1 MDFSILAN
9 GYRDE
14 IIEKTKGLVS
24 IPSIEGE
31 PQEGMPMGKD
41 VNRALVY
48 TLDLC
53 KELGFRIKNVDGYA
67 GYAEY
72 GSGEEMVG
80 ILCHLDVVPAGEGWT
95 KPPFSATLEGDQIF
109 GRGTSDNKGPTIS
122 AIYALKAVAEAGVPL
137 KRRVRLIFGT
147 NEESGWRGINYYRLH
162 EEKPT
167 MAFVPDAMYPVINV
181 EKGIVHVHLTHG
193 GAPSRSSAD
202 SQLLRVLQLEGG
214 HRANMIP
221 RICVCKLAGDTV
233 ALEKAATIARGLEQD
248 PYPKVDATIEAGELT
263 LTVEGLA
270 GHGSTPAAG
279 VNAVSH
285 MIKALEGVLDA
296 GFAFDSQAITQV
308 VGFLSSHVGLETNGK
323 SLGID
328 YQDTVSGE
336 LTLNVGTL
344 GYTDGEV
351 KVAFDI
357 RYPVTKALT
366 EILDPIEKAGTSYG
380 FALTQGHSNRPLH
393 VPEDSFLVQQLLKV
407 YEKHTGEK
415 ARPLSIGGGTYARAF
430 DNAVAFGSTMPGE
443 QRNVH
448 REDEFT
454 TVTELVRNTAIFADA
469 ISLLAGE

>member
-1 MDFSILAN
+1 MDFSNWAKKYKDDIV
-9 GYRDE
+9 R
-14 IIEKTKGLVS
+14 KTQELVS

-31 PQEGMPMGKD
+31 CQEGMPMGEA
-41 VNRALVY
+41 VNQALVY

-53 KELGFRIKNVDGYA
+53 KELGFRTKNVDGYA

-72 GSGEEMVG
+72 GSGDEMVG
-80 ILCHLDVVPAGEGWT
+80 ILCHLDVVPAGEGWS
-95 KPPFSATLEGDQIF
+95 KPPFGGILEGDQIF

-122 AIYALKAVAEAGVPL
+122 AIYALKAVAEADIPL

-147 NEESGWRGINYYRLH
+147 NEESGWRGINYYRQH

-193 GAPSRSSAD
+193 GGSSRSATD
-202 SQLLRVLQLEGG
+202 ARLLRVLQLEGG

-221 RICVCKLAGDTV
+221 RICTCKLAGDGV
-233 ALEKAATIARGLEQD
+233 DLEKAAAIARGLEQE
-248 PYPKVDATIEAGELT
+248 PYPKVDATIEAGVLT
-263 LTVEGLA
+263 LQVEGLA

-279 VNAVSH
+279 VNAVSY
-285 MIKALEGVLDA
+285 MIKALDQMTDA
-296 GFAFDSQAITQV
+296 GLSFDSEAITQV
-308 VGFLSSHVGLETNGK
+308 VTFLSGQVGFETNGK

-328 YQDTVSGE
+328 YQDTLSGE
-336 LTLNVGTL
+336 LTLNVGTF
-344 GYTDGEV
+344 GYVDGEV

-357 RYPVTKALT
+357 RYPVTKALAD
-366 EILDPIEKAGTSYG
+366 ILDPIEKAATPYG
-380 FALTQGHSNRPLH
+380 LTLAQGHSNRPLH
-393 VPEDSFLVQQLLKV
+393 VSEDGFLVQQLLKV
-407 YEKHTGEK
+407 YEKHTGEN

-430 DNAVAFGSTMPGE
+430 DNAVAFGATMPGE

-454 TVTELVRNTAIFADA
+454 TVTELVRNAAIFADA
-469 ISLLAGE
+469 ITLLAGE